1 MKTITVKVDPSLCI
15 AAACCVGILPSVFKL
30 NEDNFAIVLSTS
42 PQSSPFEGVVQ
53 IDATDMPKIEDA
65 VESCPVRAISY
76 EE

>member
-1 MKTITVKVDPSLCI
+1 VRTITVKVDPSLCI
-15 AAACCVGILPSVFKL
+15 AAACCVGILPNVFKL
-30 NEDNFAIVLSTS
+30 NDENVATVLSTS

-53 IDATDMPKIEDA
+53 IAPADMPKIEDA